1 VIDLVAVFVL
11 FHTLL
16 CFCVLPFLSVN
27 KDLYLYINILIVR
40 SSTMLA
46 NTMGEVTSWQP
57 MVTTRSPFCGH
68 TIWQNVWSSGGEDL
82 PFRSNGIKSVGKKM
96 SLTYQRNVFK

>member
-27 KDLYLYINILIVR
+27 KDLYLYINILTVR

-68 TIWQNVWSSGGEDL
+68 TMAKCVEFRGEDL

-96 SLTYQRNVFK
+96 SLTYQRNVCK

>member
-1 VIDLVAVFVL
+1 MIDLVAVFVL

-16 CFCVLPFLSVN
+16 CFCVLQFLSVN
-27 KDLYLYINILIVR
+27 KDLYLYINILTVR

-46 NTMGEVTSWQP
+46 NTKGVVTSWQP
-57 MVTTRSPFCGH
+57 MVTTRSPFCGY
-68 TIWQNVWSSGGEDL
+68 TMAKCVEFRGEDL